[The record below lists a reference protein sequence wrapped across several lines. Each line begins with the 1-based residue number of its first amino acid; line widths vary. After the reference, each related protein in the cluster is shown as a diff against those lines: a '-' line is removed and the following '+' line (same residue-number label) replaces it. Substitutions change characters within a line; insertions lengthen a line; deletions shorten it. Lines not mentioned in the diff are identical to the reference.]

1 MNLIETPYLL
11 EEKDKYVSKMVQF
24 DNHQVMN
31 IQLRTGEEIKEHDA
45 KENVLIVVRKGNV
58 LFTVDGVE
66 QLVTTGH
73 ILHMNPLEK
82 HSLKAVEDSDVV
94 VIKIGN

>member
-11 EEKDKYVSKMVQF
+11 EEKEKHVSKVVQF

-31 IQLRTGEEIKEHDA
+31 IQLRTGEEIKEHNA
-45 KENVLIVVRKGNV
+45 KEYVLIVVRKGKV
-58 LFTVDGVE
+58 LFTVEGVE

-82 HSLKAVEDSDVV
+82 HALKAVEDADVI

>member
-11 EEKDKYVSKMVQF
+11 EEKEKNVSKMVQF
-24 DNHQVMN
+24 DNHHVMN
-31 IQLRTGEEIKEHDA
+31 IQLRTGEEIKEHNA
-45 KENVLIVVRKGNV
+45 KEYVLIVVRKGKV
-58 LFTVDGVE
+58 LFTVEGVE

-82 HSLKAVEDSDVV
+82 HALKAVEDADII
-94 VIKIGN
+94 VIKIGK

>member
-11 EEKDKYVSKMVQF
+11 EEKEKHVSKVVQF

-31 IQLRTGEEIKEHDA
+31 IQLRTGEEIKEHNV
-45 KENVLIVVRKGNV
+45 KEYVLIVVKKGKV
-58 LFTVDGVE
+58 LFTVEGVVK
-66 QLVTTGH
+66 LVTTGR

-82 HSLKAVEDSDVV
+82 HALTAVEDAE
-94 VIKIGN
+94 VIIVKIGN

>member
-11 EEKDKYVSKMVQF
+11 EEKEKYVSKVVQF

-31 IQLRTGEEIKEHDA
+31 IQLRKGEEIKEHDA
-45 KENVLIVVRKGNV
+45 KEYVLIVVRKGKV
-58 LFTVDGVE
+58 LFTVDGIE

-82 HSLKAVEDSDVV
+82 HALKAVEDADVI